1 MNIQKSVVSSLP
13 NNNQLE
19 RHTEEKISFTMQYTV
34 RKRERGEE
42 ERESPE
48 INLNKNFRAY
58 INKKK

>member
-1 MNIQKSVVSSLP
+1 
-13 NNNQLE
+13 
-19 RHTEEKISFTMQYTV
+19 MQYTV

-48 INLNKNFRAY
+48 IKLNKNFRAY